1 MNQHEHD
8 LLTVNSKCISI
19 ALDRLSAEE
28 RDTILPYY
36 RGLET
41 YAACRPKLAL
51 TADIVDL
58 GEYQMTRR
66 VQNAVVERRRAAIAR
81 TRKLHRQ
88 QEQRLV
94 LDEFGWGVY
103 DDE

>member
-1 MNQHEHD
+1 MSQHD
-8 LLTVNSKCISI
+8 LLSVNSKCIAI
-19 ALDRLSAEE
+19 ALEHLSADE
-28 RDTILPYY
+28 RDIILPYF

-41 YAACRPKLAL
+41 YAACRPTMAL
-51 TADIVDL
+51 SAEVVDL
-58 GEYQMTRR
+58 EDYQRTRR
-66 VQNAVVERRRAAIAR
+66 VQAAVISQRRAAIAG

-103 DDE
+103 DED